1 MRRDMTSD
9 TKRALE
15 IITPMAK
22 ALNIK
27 VTADDSFLYC
37 NGQAIGIGCNST
49 YATIKEFI
57 GYVFATVY
65 KHDVFDMHGEALP
78 AKVLNRVREYW
89 FTREKLDKFREG
101 MRALER
107 EHADNA

>member
-1 MRRDMTSD
+1 MTED

-15 IITPMAK
+15 VIAPMAK
-22 ALNIK
+22 ELHIQ
-27 VTADDSFLYC
+27 VDADNSFLYC
-37 NGQAIGIGCNST
+37 NGQAIGIGCNSA

-78 AKVLNRVREYW
+78 AKTLNRVRQFW
-89 FTREKLDKFREG
+89 FTRAQLEKYGQVNGE
-101 MRALER
+101 
-107 EHADNA
+107 

>member
-1 MRRDMTSD
+1 MTSD

-22 ALNIK
+22 ELNIK
-27 VTADDSFLYC
+27 VTADNSFLYC

-78 AKVLNRVREYW
+78 AKVLKRVREYW
-89 FTREKLDKFREG
+89 FTRAKLEKFMEG

>member
-1 MRRDMTSD
+1 MTED

-15 IITPMAK
+15 VITPMAK
-22 ALNIK
+22 ELNIK
-27 VTADDSFLYC
+27 VSADRNFLYC

-65 KHDVFDMHGEALP
+65 KHDVFDMHGEKIPL
-78 AKVLNRVREYW
+78 KVMGRVKDYW
-89 FTREKLDKFREG
+89 FTAEQLKKFREVT
-101 MRALER
+101 E
-107 EHADNA
+107 NAGNPIKGQEG

>member
-1 MRRDMTSD
+1 MTED
-9 TKRALE
+9 TKRAIE
-15 IITPMAK
+15 AIEPIAK
-22 ALNIK
+22 ELNIK

-37 NGQAIGIGCNST
+37 NGQAIGIGCNSA

-78 AKVLNRVREYW
+78 AKVLNRVRKYW
-89 FTREKLDKFREG
+89 FTKSQLEKFRMETKTN
-101 MRALER
+101 EKQ
-107 EHADNA
+107 

>member
-1 MRRDMTSD
+1 MTED
-9 TKRALE
+9 TKQAIE
-15 IITPMAK
+15 AIEPIAK
-22 ALNIK
+22 ELNIK

-37 NGQAIGIGCNST
+37 NGQAIGIGCNSA

-78 AKVLNRVREYW
+78 AKVLNRVRKYW
-89 FTREKLDKFREG
+89 FTKSQLEKFRMETKTN
-101 MRALER
+101 EKQ
-107 EHADNA
+107 

>member
-1 MRRDMTSD
+1 MTED

-15 IITPMAK
+15 VITPMAK
-22 ALNIK
+22 ELHIQ
-27 VTADDSFLYC
+27 VDADNSFLYC

-65 KHDVFDMHGEALP
+65 KHDVFDLHGE
-78 AKVLNRVREYW
+78 KVPPKVMARVKDYW
-89 FTREKLDKFREG
+89 FTKEQMKKFKE
-101 MRALER
+101 AV
-107 EHADNA
+107 NAGNQAE

>member
-1 MRRDMTSD
+1 MERDMTSD
-9 TKRALE
+9 TKQALE

-49 YATIKEFI
+49 YATIKEFV
-57 GYVFATVY
+57 GFVFATVY
-65 KHDVFDMHGEALP
+65 KKDVFDIHGEALP
-78 AKVLNRVREYW
+78 PKVLARVKKYW
-89 FTREKLDKFREG
+89 FTHAQLQKFMEATRTQD
-101 MRALER
+101 A
-107 EHADNA
+107 AD